1 MERGGRRI
9 GKEGE
14 HKRKEKFAC
23 SRNGDATRRNKRE
36 QRARMKRAREAC
48 ACPRTREAAH
58 AYKVYCK
65 TRARKIGRF
74 ARRERKR
81 EREGGGSREGEAQER
96 EEAERRAERADTGER
111 TPICFAL
118 EAAMLRLRYVL
129 RTAPVFCI
137 RAEKR
142 PRTRRLAGRFTRR

>member
-14 HKRKEKFAC
+14 QKRKEKFAC

-48 ACPRTREAAH
+48 ACPRTRETAH

-74 ARRERKR
+74 ARRER
-81 EREGGGSREGEAQER
+81 EREGRGDSREGEAQER
-96 EEAERRAERADTGER
+96 EETERRAERADTGEG

-118 EAAMLRLRYVL
+118 EAAMLRLRCVL

-142 PRTRRLAGRFTRR
+142 PRARRLASRFTRR